1 MNLSE
6 DNIKDEENEINN
18 DNHHSETEEIYEG
31 VNKRLSDLMQ
41 RGWIM
46 LAESCSLDSCKCP
59 LMRSPDGQKYCC
71 GCEMW
76 QFDNKPRQKK
86 KFGEVILYK
95 GNRQNQENSTQVSK
109 PLNKDKLYNL
119 SSPILQTLNMKLSYL
134 NQKLINE
141 TDLHMIKVIVNDMN
155 LIMDA
160 IQKCKNLN

>member
-1 MNLSE
+1 MNTFE
-6 DNIKDEENEINN
+6 ENIKDEENEINN
-18 DNHHSETEEIYEG
+18 ENYESEPEEIYEG

-46 LAESCSLDSCKCP
+46 LAESCPLESCRCP

-95 GNRQNQENSTQVSK
+95 GFHQNQENTTQVSK
-109 PLNKDKLYNL
+109 QLNKDKLFNL
-119 SSPILQTLNMKLSYL
+119 SSPVLQTLNMKLSYL
-134 NQKLINE
+134 NQKLMNE
-141 TDLHMIKVIVNDMN
+141 TDLHMIKVIVKDMN

-160 IQKCKNLN
+160 IQKCKNLK